1 MIRLLGFLAI
11 ASLLGGC
18 INMSGISGSSDTFGC
33 KAPEGVSCTSVSG
46 VYANA
51 VRNNLPGQQKAVPE
65 AAVLVPD
72 TARATPRATLSS
84 GEAIRSQPR
93 VMRIWVAPWE
103 DADGDLYDQSF
114 IFVTVDSGR
123 WLIEH
128 NRARIR
134 QGYAPAMPLRQ
145 PAAADHIE
153 VQPAQTG
160 TVPAAA
166 TEPITASQPEGEAHA
181 E

>member
-1 MIRLLGFLAI
+1 MITLNQLPGFLAI
-11 ASLLGGC
+11 VLLGGC
-18 INMSGISGSSDTFGC
+18 MNLSGISGSSDSFGC
-33 KAPEGVSCTSVSG
+33 KAPEGVICTSVSG

-51 VRNNLPGQQKAVPE
+51 VRNNLPGQKTGQE
-65 AAVLVPD
+65 AAAPAVQMPD
-72 TARATPRATLSS
+72 MPRVAPRVTLSS

-103 DADGDLYDQSF
+103 DADGDLHDQSF

-145 PAAADHIE
+145 PVAADKIDT
-153 VQPAQTG
+153 QP
-160 TVPAAA
+160 V
-166 TEPITASQPEGEAHA
+166 SQQEGGSHA

>member
-1 MIRLLGFLAI
+1 MIRLLGLLAM

-18 INMSGISGSSDTFGC
+18 FNMSGIRGSSESFSC
-33 KAPEGVSCTSVSG
+33 KAPEGVTCTSVSG
-46 VYANA
+46 MYANA
-51 VRNNLPGQQKAVPE
+51 VRNNLPGQQKAAQE
-65 AAVLVPD
+65 TAASASAPD
-72 TARATPRATLSS
+72 AARTAPRITLSS

-103 DADGDLYDQSF
+103 DADGDLHDQSF

-134 QGYAPAMPLRQ
+134 QGYAPAKGT
-145 PAAADHIE
+145 AGNIE
-153 VQPAQTG
+153 VQPAAQVAP
-160 TVPAAA
+160 VPAAV
-166 TEPITASQPEGEAHA
+166 TIPASTQPEGEAHA

>member
-1 MIRLLGFLAI
+1 MIAAKWLPGLLAMVP
-11 ASLLGGC
+11 LLGGC
-18 INMSGISGSSDTFGC
+18 MNMSGISGSSDSFAC
-33 KAPEGVSCTSVSG
+33 KAPEGVTCTSVSG
-46 VYANA
+46 MYANA
-51 VRNNLPGQQKAVPE
+51 VRNNLPGQKTVQE
-65 AAVLVPD
+65 AAVLATGSVPD
-72 TARATPRATLSS
+72 TARTPRVTLSS

-103 DADGDLYDQSF
+103 DADGDLHDQSF

-134 QGYAPAMPLRQ
+134 QGYAPAMPIRQ
-145 PAAADHIE
+145 QVTADNIE
-153 VQPAQTG
+153 KPPV
-160 TVPAAA
+160 
-166 TEPITASQPEGEAHA
+166 SQEGETHA

>member
-1 MIRLLGFLAI
+1 MIATSRLPGLLAI

-18 INMSGISGSSDTFGC
+18 MNMSGISGSSDSFGC
-33 KAPEGVSCTSVSG
+33 KAPEGVTCTSVSG

-51 VRNNLPGQQKAVPE
+51 VRNNLPGQKMAQEAAAPAVP
-65 AAVLVPD
+65 APD
-72 TARATPRATLSS
+72 TTRAAPRVTLSS

-103 DADGDLYDQSF
+103 DADGDLHDQSF

-134 QGYAPAMPLRQ
+134 QGYAPTMPLRQ
-145 PAAADHIE
+145 PVAADK
-153 VQPAQTG
+153 
-160 TVPAAA
+160 
-166 TEPITASQPEGEAHA
+166 TETRPVSQPESETHA